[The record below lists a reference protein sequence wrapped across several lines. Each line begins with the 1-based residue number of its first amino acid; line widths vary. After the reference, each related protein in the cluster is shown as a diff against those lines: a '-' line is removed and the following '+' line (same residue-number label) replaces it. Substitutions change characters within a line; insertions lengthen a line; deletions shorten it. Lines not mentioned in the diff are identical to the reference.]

1 MQELINQVSS
11 MLSRIGSIGEQL
23 NIAGMRAKVLAL
35 EVEMA
40 QPEFWQN
47 QSHAQTVSRTV
58 NDLRKEIATWE
69 ALQQQLVSLQEMAE
83 LNVQEGDT
91 DLDTELQNQ
100 FAAVQKQFTESEFH
114 LLFGKK
120 HDEASAVLAIHAG
133 AGGVDAQDWAEIL
146 MQMIMRYC
154 ELKGFQVNV
163 LDLSRGNEAGIKS
176 ATMEV
181 IGRYAYGYLKSEHG
195 VHRLVRQSPFNAD
208 ALRQTSFALIEVL
221 PELGE
226 SSPIEIEDEDIRIDV
241 YRAGGKGGQGVNT
254 TDSAVRIT
262 HLATNIVVT
271 CQNERSQHQNKATAM
286 KILKAKLHQVQL
298 EKEQAE
304 KLKLRG
310 EFTSAE
316 WGNQIRSYVLHPYK
330 MVKDHRTD
338 YEVSDP
344 DSVLNGELDGFVE
357 AYLRSTVDARVT
369 NDI

>member
-1 MQELINQVSS
+1 MNNLLQ
-11 MLSRIGSIGEQL
+11 RITTIGEQL
-23 NIAGMRAKVLAL
+23 NIAGMRAKVAAL
-35 EVEMA
+35 EAEMS
-40 QPEFWQN
+40 QPDFWQN
-47 QSHAQTVSRTV
+47 PSHAQQVGRVV

-69 ALQQQLVSLQEMAE
+69 QVQQQATSLQEMAQLNEQERDPDLTKE
-83 LNVQEGDT
+83 LEQQQKKLER
-91 DLDTELQNQ
+91 Q
-100 FAAVQKQFTESEFH
+100 FAELEFH

-120 HDEASAVLAIHAG
+120 YDDASAVLAIHAG
-133 AGGVDAQDWAEIL
+133 AGGVDAQDWAEML
-146 MQMIMRYC
+146 MRMVMRYC
-154 ELKGFQVNV
+154 ERKGFTVTV

-176 ATMEV
+176 VTMEV
-181 IGRYAYGYLKSEHG
+181 IDRYAYGYLKSEHG

-226 SSPIEIEDEDIRIDV
+226 LSPVEIKDEDIRIDV
-241 YRAGGKGGQGVNT
+241 YRSGGKGGQGVNT

-262 HLATNIVVT
+262 HLSTNIVVT

-286 KILKAKLHQVQL
+286 KILRAKLHQLQL
-298 EKEQAE
+298 EAEQAE

-310 EFTSAE
+310 EYTSAE

-330 MVKDHRTD
+330 MVKDHRTE

-357 AYLRSTVDARVT
+357 AYLRSTVDARVS
-369 NDI
+369 NEVD